1 MLALII
7 KIAIILMAVILG
19 FFLLTMIIYF
29 FNLDMKLASKLIPVM
44 KKYYDHSKKKRLEKE
59 AKRNSEKGKE

>member
-44 KKYYDHSKKKRLEKE
+44 NKYYDHSKKKRLEKE
-59 AKRNSEKGKE
+59 TKRNNGKK